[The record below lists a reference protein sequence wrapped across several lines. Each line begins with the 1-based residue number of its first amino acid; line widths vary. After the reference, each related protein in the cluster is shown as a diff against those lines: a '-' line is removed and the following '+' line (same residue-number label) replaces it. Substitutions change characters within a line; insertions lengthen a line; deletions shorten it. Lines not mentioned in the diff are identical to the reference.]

1 MAITLASLKKKADPK
16 MPIVLV
22 HGTHGLGKTSFG
34 AAAPDPVAIL
44 TEDGLAKIEIQHFP
58 VAASYED
65 VMDAIAAL
73 YNEEHDRKTLVFDS
87 LDHFEPLVWA
97 EICRRNNYAS
107 IEAAGYGKGY
117 IEADKVW
124 QEFFDAMTALRNDKG
139 MMIYL
144 IAHTRIEKFDSPE
157 TEPYDRYTIKLHK
170 RASAL
175 AQERADIVFF
185 LNQRVSTLANETT
198 KENKSAP
205 PKSVRGGGVG
215 PRTLFTERKPA
226 YEAKNRYGL
235 PSEIPVGAV
244 DKMGETWDNILGCV
258 FS

>member
-1 MAITLASLKKKADPK
+1 MAITLASLKQKADPK

-44 TEDGLAKIEIQHFP
+44 TEDGLAKIEMQHFP

-87 LDHFEPLVWA
+87 LDHFEPLVWN
-97 EICRRNNYAS
+97 ETCRRNNYAS

-139 MMIYL
+139 MMIYM

-185 LNQRVSTLANETT
+185 LNQRPSVI
-198 KENKSAP
+198 ENKSD
-205 PKSVRGGGVG
+205 KSLRGGGHG
-215 PRTLFTERKPA
+215 PRTLFSERRPA

-235 PSEIPVGAV
+235 PSEIPVGEV
-244 DKMGETWDNILGCV
+244 TKMGETWDNILGCV

>member
-44 TEDGLAKIEIQHFP
+44 TEDGLAKIEMQHFP

-97 EICRRNNYAS
+97 ETCRRNNYAS

-124 QEFFDAMTALRNDKG
+124 AEFFDAMTALRNDKG

-185 LNQRVSTLANETT
+185 LNQRPSVV
-198 KENKSAP
+198 ENKSD
-205 PKSVRGGGVG
+205 KSLRGGGHG
-215 PRTLFTERKPA
+215 PRTLFSERRPA

-244 DKMGETWDNILGCV
+244 GKMGETWDNILGCV